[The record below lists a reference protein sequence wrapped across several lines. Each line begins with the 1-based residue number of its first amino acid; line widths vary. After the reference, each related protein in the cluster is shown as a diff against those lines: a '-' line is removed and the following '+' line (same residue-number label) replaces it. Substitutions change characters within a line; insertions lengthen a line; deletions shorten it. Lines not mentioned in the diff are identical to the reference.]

1 MNKKENIW
9 LLRHGVASYKTL
21 KVDCPTKTYREN
33 NVSDFV
39 KFADTVKDLKEEN
52 IVDLQNSISDFAEQN
67 EEELRSKEIVVWV
80 SPFWRTLQTASELVN
95 YLVDNNYNL
104 KKVSIIDQ
112 LREVDGFERPIFS
125 ACVNWWE
132 VEIDGEKITLDKSQT
147 NPDNLNYTDY
157 FFQGKYRELWWLHK
171 RLWEIETYNE
181 ITDRSKNVLHRT
193 LKSVDKD
200 TFLFMVTHQAWTDHA
215 VVEKNGYKNGGLNP
229 GEFLI
234 YPPKKED

>member
-1 MNKKENIW
+1 MAKNIW
-9 LLRHGVASYKTL
+9 LLRHGDASYKTL
-21 KVDCPTKTYREN
+21 KVICPVQTYREN
-33 NVSDFV
+33 NVSGFIQ
-39 KFADTVKDLKEEN
+39 FADTVKDLKKEN
-52 IVDLQNSISDFAEQN
+52 IVDLQNSIRNFFQYN

-112 LREVDGFERPIFS
+112 LREVDGFERPIFF

-147 NPDNLNYTDY
+147 NPDNLNHTDY
-157 FFQGKYRELWWLHK
+157 FFQGKYRDLGFLHEKLWK
-171 RLWEIETYNE
+171 IETYNE
-181 ITDRSKNVLHRT
+181 ITNRSKNVLDRT
-193 LKSVDKD
+193 LQAVDKD

-215 VVEKNGYKNGGLNP
+215 VVEKNGYKNGWLQP
-229 GEFLI
+229 WEFLI
-234 YPPKKED
+234 YPPKKEG